1 MKKIICFVLTI
12 IFILSVAGCS
22 TPSVDEKSLTVGIK
36 PSEVERKNFDG
47 DFTKIYADFA
57 VESFKNF
64 YDKENNSVICPVS
77 VMLALSMAAN
87 GAEGETLEEMKNV
100 LTDGMEIDALN
111 ENLYVM
117 SKYLTEGDNSM
128 DIAKSVWIRD
138 EEIQIQV
145 NEEFLQT
152 AVDYYKAQVF
162 KEPFNQQTVTDINN
176 WVKEKTE
183 GMIKGIIDS
192 IENDVI
198 MYLINAVTFDA
209 EWEKIYFNTD
219 IIDKTFYNSDGSQTE
234 REFMRSDEWKHIRY
248 KGSEGFIKD
257 YKDEKFSFV
266 ALLPPAN
273 MKIDEFIQSMDGA
286 SLTDALEN
294 YQEKSFTAYMPKFSC
309 EYEIELKEPLIN
321 MGMERAFDSG
331 NAQFEKMCVSTSG
344 NVYIGR
350 VLHKTFICVDEKGTK
365 AGAATAVEIKN
376 EMAAEMTGEIV
387 LDRPFVYLIIDNE
400 TGIPLFMGQI
410 LNLN

>member
-128 DIAKSVWIRD
+128 DIANSVWIRD
-138 EEIQIQV
+138 EENQIQV
-145 NEEFLQT
+145 KEEFLLICFCIILLEECF
-152 AVDYYKAQVF
+152 V
-162 KEPFNQQTVTDINN
+162 
-176 WVKEKTE
+176 
-183 GMIKGIIDS
+183 KGICRKRKRGS
-192 IENDVI
+192 I
-198 MYLINAVTFDA
+198 LR
-209 EWEKIYFNTD
+209 
-219 IIDKTFYNSDGSQTE
+219 YNPSLN
-234 REFMRSDEWKHIRY
+234 W
-248 KGSEGFIKD
+248 
-257 YKDEKFSFV
+257 
-266 ALLPPAN
+266 LP
-273 MKIDEFIQSMDGA
+273 K
-286 SLTDALEN
+286 
-294 YQEKSFTAYMPKFSC
+294 
-309 EYEIELKEPLIN
+309 
-321 MGMERAFDSG
+321 
-331 NAQFEKMCVSTSG
+331 
-344 NVYIGR
+344 
-350 VLHKTFICVDEKGTK
+350 
-365 AGAATAVEIKN
+365 
-376 EMAAEMTGEIV
+376 
-387 LDRPFVYLIIDNE
+387 
-400 TGIPLFMGQI
+400 
-410 LNLN
+410 